1 MLVKSKNMIE
11 KMRFAGKLLAQVL
24 AEIDFY
30 LKSGIDTLEIDGI
43 IENKMRML
51 GLKPECKGYAGYKHA
66 TCISVNDGII
76 HGVPSKDVILKSG
89 DFVKIDVVGSV
100 KGYCADI
107 TRYFFIENVSSDVKK
122 IANAAQEA
130 LNMAIAKAVPGNM
143 VSDISAS
150 VQDCVESQGFSVI
163 RDFAGHGI
171 GKNLHERPDIPNYR
185 KKSGDFVLLEGMTLA
200 IEPMIAQGS
209 YEVLIMSDGWTA
221 KTADGKLSAH
231 VEDTV
236 VVLKGGAE
244 VLTRI

>member
-11 KMRFAGKLLAQVL
+11 KMRFAGKLLAQVM
-24 AEIDFY
+24 AEVDY
-30 LKSGIDTLEIDGI
+30 CLKPGADTLEIDGI
-43 IENKMRML
+43 IENKMCAL
-51 GLKPECKGYAGYKHA
+51 GLKPECKGYAGYRHA

-76 HGVPSKDVILKSG
+76 HGVPSKDVILNSG
-89 DFVKIDVVGSV
+89 DFVKIDVVGSI

-130 LNMAIAKAVPGNM
+130 LDMAIEMAVPGNM

-150 VQDCVESQGFSVI
+150 VQNCIESKGYSVI

-171 GKNLHERPDIPNYR
+171 GKNLHEKPDIPNYR
-185 KKSGDFVLLEGMTLA
+185 RRSGDFVLLEGMTLA

-209 YEVLIMSDGWTA
+209 YEVLILDDGWTA
-221 KTADGKLSAH
+221 KTADGKLAAH
-231 VEDTV
+231 VEDTI

-244 VLTRI
+244 ILTRI